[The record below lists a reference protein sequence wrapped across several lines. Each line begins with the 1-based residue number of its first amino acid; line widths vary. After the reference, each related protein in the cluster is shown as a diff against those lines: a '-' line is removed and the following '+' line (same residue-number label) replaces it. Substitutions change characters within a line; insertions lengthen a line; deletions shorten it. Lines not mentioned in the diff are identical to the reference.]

1 MTSKDIQITFIGMQP
16 TEALKKYVQEKIG
29 KHEKLWQRATAI
41 EVFLKENIDAKG
53 VKNDFRVDINVYLPK
68 TKVRVEQIGEDMYAN
83 IDKASDILARRLKRY
98 QERKNYWEGEIPWK
112 VLEAEIANKQEQE
125 IDESHYV
132 YIPKI
137 ETRKT
142 IKDLEKYEELEAIE
156 RMELSGYNQMM
167 FRNRKTGKICMVYKR
182 EYGGY
187 GLVEI
192 DEE

>member
-41 EVFLKENIDAKG
+41 EVFLKENVNAKG

-112 VLEAEIANKQEQE
+112 VLEAEIANEQDQE

>member
-41 EVFLKENIDAKG
+41 EVFLKENINAKG

-112 VLEAEIANKQEQE
+112 VLEAEIANKQERE

>member
-41 EVFLKENIDAKG
+41 EVFLKENVNAKG

-68 TKVRVEQIGEDMYAN
+68 TKVRVEQVGEDMYAN

-112 VLEAEIANKQEQE
+112 VLEAEIANEEDQE

-142 IKDLEKYEELEAIE
+142 IKNLEKYEELEAVE

-167 FRNRKTGKICMVYKR
+167 FRNRETGNICMVYKR

>member
-1 MTSKDIQITFIGMQP
+1 MQP

-41 EVFLKENIDAKG
+41 EVFLKENINAKG

>member
-16 TEALKKYVQEKIG
+16 TEALKKYVIEKIG

-41 EVFLKENIDAKG
+41 EVFLKENVNAKG

-68 TKVRVEQIGEDMYAN
+68 TKVRVEQVGEDMYAN

-112 VLEAEIANKQEQE
+112 VLEAEIANEEDQE

-142 IKDLEKYEELEAIE
+142 IKNLEKYEELEAVE

-167 FRNRKTGKICMVYKR
+167 FRNRETGNICMVYKR

>member
-41 EVFLKENIDAKG
+41 EVFLKENINAKG